1 MQHIQLAAGQI
12 VQQVLVDGRNLNQV
26 LDESLR
32 RKSVWTPSQRAA
44 LQDLSY
50 GTLRFYGQLRA
61 ILELLLHKP
70 LSDQRIYYVLLVA
83 LYQLEYSK
91 AAQHAVVDHAVRS
104 AQMLNPKISGLV
116 NAILRNFLRSRD
128 TLLEQAK
135 QRAEGKYNYPQWW
148 IDELQ
153 TQYGERSEAI
163 LEAGNRHP
171 PLTLRVNR
179 RRGTVAEYAA
189 SLEREGIAARRIAP
203 DALQLDKPVAV
214 DKLPG
219 FFDGM
224 ASVQDAGAQ
233 YAALLL
239 DAHDGM
245 RVLDACAAPGGKA
258 VILAERLDGRG
269 SLTTLDPHEDRLVRL
284 RENLRRLGLPWVA
297 VVRGDATSVDAA
309 AFQRA
314 DPPAPGEFDAILL
327 DVPCSNTGVIRRR
340 PDARWSFTP
349 QRVERLVHTQAA
361 LLDRAATL
369 LRPGGRIVYSTCSLE
384 REENGDAVRSFLARA
399 PGFTLVSERVLFP
412 PDTAT
417 DGAYAALLAAPRKA
431 PEIQGSKKAGRGK
444 AEG

>member
-153 TQYGERSEAI
+153 AQYGERSAAI
-163 LEAGNRHP
+163 LEAGNGHP

-179 RRGTVAEYAA
+179 RRGTVDEYAA
-189 SLEREGIAARRIAP
+189 SLEREGIAAHRIAP
-203 DALQLDKPVAV
+203 DALQLDKPVGV
-214 DKLPG
+214 DRLPG
-219 FFDGM
+219 FFDGL

-239 DAHDGM
+239 DVHDGM
-245 RVLDACAAPGGKA
+245 RVLDACAAPGGKTA
-258 VILAERLDGRG
+258 HILESAEV
-269 SLTTLDPHEDRLVRL
+269 EM
-284 RENLRRLGLPWVA
+284 VA
-297 VVRGDATSVDAA
+297 VDKDEQRLQRVAQNLKRLKLEATLLTGDAA
-309 AFQRA
+309 APESWWDGKAFQR
-314 DPPAPGEFDAILL
+314 ILA
-327 DVPCSNTGVIRRR
+327 DVPCSASGVVRRHPDIKWLRRR
-340 PDARWSFTP
+340 ADIAGFAEQQLAILQALWPLLEQDGKLLYATCSVFRQENEQVVAAFLAQQPDAR
-349 QRVERLVHTQAA
+349 RLLLPLPDNGQLLPDDQHDGFFYA
-361 LLDRAATL
+361 LLHK
-369 LRPGGRIVYSTCSLE
+369 
-384 REENGDAVRSFLARA
+384 
-399 PGFTLVSERVLFP
+399 
-412 PDTAT
+412 TA
-417 DGAYAALLAAPRKA
+417 
-431 PEIQGSKKAGRGK
+431 
-444 AEG
+444 

>member
-12 VQQVLVDGRNLNQV
+12 VQQVLAEGRNLNQV

-61 ILELLLHKP
+61 LLELLLHKP
-70 LSDQRIYYVLLVA
+70 LSDQRIYHVLLVA

-104 AQMLNPKISGLV
+104 AQMLNPKVSGLV
-116 NAILRNFLRSRD
+116 NAILRNFLRSRE

-153 TQYGERSEAI
+153 AQYGERSAAI
-163 LEAGNRHP
+163 LETGNGHP

-179 RRGTVAEYAA
+179 RRGTVDEYAA
-189 SLEREGIAARRIAP
+189 SLEREGIPAHRIAP
-203 DALQLDKPVAV
+203 DALQLDKPVGV

-219 FFDGM
+219 FFDGQ

-245 RVLDACAAPGGKA
+245 RVLDACAAPGGKTAHILEGADVEMVA
-258 VILAERLDGRG
+258 VDKDEQRLQRVAQNLERLK
-269 SLTTLDPHEDRLVRL
+269 L
-284 RENLRRLGLPWVA
+284 
-297 VVRGDATSVDAA
+297 DATLLTGDAA
-309 AFQRA
+309 APDSWWDGRPFQR
-314 DPPAPGEFDAILL
+314 ILA
-327 DVPCSNTGVIRRR
+327 DVPCSASGVVRRHPDIKWLRRR
-340 PDARWSFTP
+340 ADIAGFAEQQRAILQALWPLLQQDGKLLYATCSVFRQENEQVVAAFMAQCPDAR
-349 QRVERLVHTQAA
+349 RLPIALPDNGQLLPDDQHDGFFYA
-361 LLDRAATL
+361 LLHK
-369 LRPGGRIVYSTCSLE
+369 
-384 REENGDAVRSFLARA
+384 
-399 PGFTLVSERVLFP
+399 
-412 PDTAT
+412 TA
-417 DGAYAALLAAPRKA
+417 
-431 PEIQGSKKAGRGK
+431 
-444 AEG
+444 